1 MSPLKRNTEFQ
12 GTLHSELFYPSSS
25 RDKGRVSCFVWKRSQ
40 RSHHNS
46 RGGWS
51 HIETRQE
58 TSWVVP
64 QSQRHRFTHP
74 LKIRPYLNGTPSTES
89 QHQGALTPWL
99 HPPEKATG
107 SKCNSTRGLT
117 PHSQLER
124 QAEFHVSTK
133 DKACLPVQTSQKNP
147 EIDIRNEEES

>member
-1 MSPLKRNTEFQ
+1 MGRATFQ
-12 GTLHSELFYPSSS
+12 KTP
-25 RDKGRVSCFVWKRSQ
+25 
-40 RSHHNS
+40 
-46 RGGWS
+46 
-51 HIETRQE
+51 I
-58 TSWVVP
+58 P
-64 QSQRHRFTHP
+64 
-74 LKIRPYLNGTPSTES
+74 PSTQDKYRCPGTIENVNLRMKS
-89 QHQGALTPWL
+89 QQEGALTPRL